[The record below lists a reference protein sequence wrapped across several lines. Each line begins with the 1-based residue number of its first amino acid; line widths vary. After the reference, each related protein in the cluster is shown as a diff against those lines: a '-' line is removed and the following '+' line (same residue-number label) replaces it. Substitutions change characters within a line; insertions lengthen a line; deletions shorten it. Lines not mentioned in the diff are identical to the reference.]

1 MQLII
6 IVMIL
11 ISLIIFT
18 LIYNY
23 IFTKRDNFDN
33 RIANIYYM
41 NKNETKNFFIVDS
54 DNYVK
59 DMTDLDLYA
68 RKVSSSNEYI
78 KNIITTIADYTDEEK
93 NLISNC
99 CKNADNYLKNC
110 KIYDNYINYGNLANL
125 NWIFALTANNNT
137 IQYEEGLPH
146 TRDNIIFLSK
156 NTLKQSEDNLTNTLI
171 HEKIHIYQRQN
182 KPIFDKLIYDMGFA
196 KVAYKNKFIRS
207 NPDTTKDIYLDNET
221 KKVMVCLY
229 RNTKPNSINDVIMK
243 NYLMEHP
250 YEKFAYEIANSYYK
264 DNKYKNI

>member
-23 IFTKRDNFDN
+23 IFTKRDNFNN

-41 NKNETKNFFIVDS
+41 NKNETKNFFIADS

-78 KNIITTIADYTDEEK
+78 KNIITTIEDYTYEEK

-99 CKNADNYLKNC
+99 CKNADNFLKNC

-125 NWIFALTANNNT
+125 NWIFALTVNNNT
-137 IQYEEGLPH
+137 IQ
-146 TRDNIIFLSK
+146 
-156 NTLKQSEDNLTNTLI
+156 
-171 HEKIHIYQRQN
+171 
-182 KPIFDKLIYDMGFA
+182 
-196 KVAYKNKFIRS
+196 
-207 NPDTTKDIYLDNET
+207 
-221 KKVMVCLY
+221 
-229 RNTKPNSINDVIMK
+229 
-243 NYLMEHP
+243 
-250 YEKFAYEIANSYYK
+250 
-264 DNKYKNI
+264 